1 MSDQNDTKL
10 AKIALV
16 IISLCIVI
24 VMATIIYIIVV
35 FTPKPL
41 IVKIP
46 TPAPGKPTPAITSTP
61 APTLS
66 PTPTLQPTPRPVP
79 TQEWHK
85 YRHDNAMTGHSQ
97 GMAKMVKAPVL
108 DWSYDIAGRQGYL
121 IIKPATGY
129 RDSIKLPPA
138 PLLAPNILET
148 NQSKWHLGSPLYD
161 LSGNGKLIPV
171 ADNPARKVAPILRN
185 RSGLQ
190 KVVVDS
196 FYQAENNAR
205 ARLYAYNNGAEQL
218 VWTSEAFSNCYG
230 PVVCIADANNDGQ
243 LDVIIAMHYRLVVL
257 HGATGATL
265 MNLKYHDQRN
275 YGFLGVASIPGDP
288 YPKFCVI
295 SDFSQ
300 HIEVIDNNGTNLAL
314 KWSIRM
320 EDNIYENTHITRP
333 GPDSFG
339 DMDHDGRLEVIC
351 NVFNYRNRNRWGI
364 LVFNAED
371 GTVKY
376 ELGNCYLSGLADL
389 DNDGFV
395 EIFTTAT
402 TGQVIPTY
410 SELGIYQLIPNQ
422 GAARL
427 WTHPRARFHT
437 KDLDTLPL
445 TANTMAANGRN
456 NLIYGRF
463 HSNIRNSFFISEPR
477 KGNGEICKNFGFD
490 EQRRIRNWMTIKGPV
505 NSKLDIL
512 AVTANDPLKS
522 GSEALLSIFT
532 RGGSGE
538 VLSTMGGSAELKQWA
553 RQIPV
558 LAGPP
563 VVADLEGDG
572 RVEMIVNTSAGEVL
586 CFERTGLN
594 PERGFKIRWRM
605 KGQGM
610 TKDAATK
617 QDGVLTADLD
627 QDGQKEVIFAR
638 ENAAG
643 QAVIMT
649 VRPDGALKWRH
660 VFPDFDGS
668 APVWNLG
675 GITYWIAGNFTS
687 RRHQDLYV
695 SIRRSKMHSDVGFLL
710 DGRSGRMIWERDG
723 IMLPGGNPVQD
734 MRGHGGDR
742 VAAADMD
749 NDGLDELVCAYPD
762 RVCIIDGPGGNPAI
776 IKSTAYN
783 LFPGVWA
790 AYAAPVLVNLS
801 GGPAPE
807 IFYGRSG
814 YLTAILDNHANLL
827 WQGEFTAAGN
837 NGCNYL
843 QGIGDSDRDRH
854 LEIGGV
860 YRNASLGEYEFRI
873 DKESSRPRPKSSPN
887 AKPEPVNSG
896 SLWVIYRQFSLK
908 GLGTPCT
915 DVVTADLDGDGRD
928 EFLFGIGNSLQCV
941 GDKGLEWNLS
951 LKAAPGELALADV
964 DRDGKLEIIVATND
978 GYVRVYK

>member
-1 MSDQNDTKL
+1 MSAPSNDKL
-10 AKIALV
+10 AKIALT
-16 IISLCIVI
+16 IILLCNVI
-24 VMATIIYIIVV
+24 VTATIVYIIVIP
-35 FTPKPL
+35 TQKPAG
-41 IVKIP
+41 IKIP
-46 TPAPGKPTPAITSTP
+46 TPAPGKPTPVATSQP
-61 APTLS
+61 ATTIQ
-66 PTPTLQPTPRPVP
+66 PTPTSQPTPSPVP
-79 TQEWHK
+79 TREWYK
-85 YRHDNAMTGHSQ
+85 YRQDNAMTGHSQ
-97 GMAKMVKAPVL
+97 GTAKMVKAPVL

-129 RDSIKLPPA
+129 RNSIKLPPSP
-138 PLLAPNILET
+138 PLTPNISET
-148 NQSKWHLGSPLYD
+148 NQSEWNLGSPLYD
-161 LSGNGKLIPV
+161 LSGNGKSTPV
-171 ADNPARKVAPILRN
+171 TGGPARKVAPLLRD
-185 RSGLQ
+185 RPGLQ

-196 FYQAENNAR
+196 FYQVGNNAR
-205 ARLYAYNNGAEQL
+205 ARLYAYNDGTEQL
-218 VWTSEAFSNCYG
+218 IWTSEAFADCYG

-265 MNLKYHDQRN
+265 MNLKYNNHRN

-300 HIEVIDNNGTNLAL
+300 HIEVIDNNGTSLAL
-314 KWSIRM
+314 KWSITM

-333 GPDSFG
+333 VPDSFG

-351 NVFNYRNRNRWGI
+351 NVFNYRNRNRWDI

-371 GTVKY
+371 GSVKY
-376 ELGNCYLSGLADL
+376 EINNCYLSGLADL
-389 DNDGFV
+389 DNDGSV

-402 TGQVIPTY
+402 AGQVIPTY
-410 SELGIYQLIPNQ
+410 SELGIYQLIPGQ
-422 GAARL
+422 GTTRL

-456 NLIYGRF
+456 NLVYGHF
-463 HSNIRNSFFISEPR
+463 HSNIQNSFFISEPG
-477 KGNGEICKNFGFD
+477 KGNSEICKNFGFD
-490 EQRRIRNWMTIKGPV
+490 EQRRIGNWLTIKGPT
-505 NSKLDIL
+505 NSKLDIS
-512 AVTANDPLKS
+512 AVAADPSKN
-522 GSEALLSIFT
+522 GSKALLSIIT

-538 VLSTMGGSAELKQWA
+538 VLSIIDGTAELKQWE
-553 RQIPV
+553 RQTPV
-558 LAGPP
+558 PAGPP

-572 RVEMIVNTSAGEVL
+572 RVEVITNTSAGEVC
-586 CFERTGLN
+586 CFEQTGLN
-594 PERGFKIRWRM
+594 PKCGFKIRWRM
-605 KGQGM
+605 KGLGM

-617 QDGVLTADLD
+617 QDGVLIADLD
-627 QDGQKEVIFAR
+627 QDGQKEAIFAR
-638 ENAAG
+638 ETAAG
-643 QAVIMT
+643 QAAIVA
-649 VRPDGALKWRH
+649 VRPDGTIKWQH
-660 VFPDFDGS
+660 VFTGFDGS

-675 GITYWIAGNFTS
+675 GITYWISGNFTS

-710 DGRSGRMIWERDG
+710 DGRSGRMIWERNG

-762 RVCIIDGPGGNPAI
+762 RVYIIDGPSGNPAI

-783 LFPGVWA
+783 LFPGFWA
-790 AYAAPVLVNLS
+790 AYAAPVLVNLHD
-801 GGPAPE
+801 GPALE
-807 IFYGRSG
+807 ILYGRSG

-827 WQGEFTAAGN
+827 WQGEFTATGN

-860 YRNASLGEYEFRI
+860 YRNDSTGEYEFRI
-873 DKESSRPRPKSSPN
+873 YKQSSRSRPKPSPN
-887 AKPEPVNSG
+887 TKPEPVNPG

-941 GDKGLEWNLS
+941 GDKGLEWNLN
-951 LKAAPGELALADV
+951 LNAVPGELALADV
-964 DRDGKLEIIVATND
+964 DRDGRLEIVVTTND